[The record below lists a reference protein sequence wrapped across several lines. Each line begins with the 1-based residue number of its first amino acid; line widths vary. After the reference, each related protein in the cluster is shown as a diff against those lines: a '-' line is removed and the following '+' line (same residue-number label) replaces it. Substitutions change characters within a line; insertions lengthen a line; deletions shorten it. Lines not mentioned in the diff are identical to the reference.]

1 MNYFFETLKTRNE
14 ALFYFGMLCL
24 AGAVVCL
31 LLARVQPTQVLGTNA
46 WYKPFKF
53 LMSSTIFVWTM
64 AWYLGYLP
72 QGTDLNLYVWGMIL
86 FLAFEN
92 GYIVV
97 QAGRGELSHFNISS
111 PFYAVMYNLMALAAV
126 GIALWTAVIG
136 LRFFTGTFPDL
147 PIAYLWGI
155 RMGILLFALFALQG
169 LAMGGR
175 LSHNVGAPEGM
186 FTEGIPILNWSR
198 KYGDLRVAHFLGM
211 HALQILPLL
220 AYYLLRNVT
229 MTVVVGILY
238 GAYTTFTF
246 LQALAGKPWMRF

>member
-1 MNYFFETLKTRNE
+1 MF
-14 ALFYFGMLCL
+14 
-24 AGAVVCL
+24 
-31 LLARVQPTQVLGTNA
+31 
-46 WYKPFKF
+46 
-53 LMSSTIFVWTM
+53 
-64 AWYLGYLP
+64 
-72 QGTDLNLYVWGMIL
+72 
-86 FLAFEN
+86 
-92 GYIVV
+92 
-97 QAGRGELSHFNISS
+97 
-111 PFYAVMYNLMALAAV
+111 NLMALAAV

-136 LRFFTGTFPDL
+136 VRFFTGTFPDL

-186 FTEGIPILNWSR
+186 YTEGIPILNWSR